1 MNVATV
7 ELLNMLQNNDH
18 KDYLLYKPEEKS
30 LDAANSKR
38 SSCISSLSKMLRIL
52 YQFSIGSC
60 IHSLLSCSE
69 YFRNDEPYAE
79 PYAEPYESIEL
90 DGLSGNLKQAPES
103 KKAIEDA
110 RMKKKIN
117 IHFQS
122 HLQKWKRKY
131 FPFKVTFHLLL
142 VVLVTVQVSGLHIAT
157 ECLAN
162 VCVVRTQA
170 ESIYSSYS
178 YLATCTQ

>member
-30 LDAANSKR
+30 LDVANSKR

-69 YFRNDEPYAE
+69 YFRDDEPYAG
-79 PYAEPYESIEL
+79 PYESVEL
-90 DGLSGNLKQAPES
+90 DGLPGNLKQTPES
-103 KKAIEDA
+103 KKAIRDA

-117 IHFQS
+117 LHFQS

-157 ECLAN
+157 KYLAN
-162 VCVVRTQA
+162 VCLVRTQA
-170 ESIYSSYS
+170 ESV
-178 YLATCTQ
+178 